1 MTTATGFDQ
10 TVQVGD
16 ASLHLLRGGSGRPTL
31 VMHGFEGPEGWLAFH
46 DALSKGAD
54 VIAPSHPGFGESP
67 RPAWMETIGHQ
78 ALFYEW
84 FLRSQGIR
92 EADLVGFGIG
102 GWIAAEMAAMN
113 SENLRRLVLI
123 DAAGIQ
129 PTEGAIAD
137 IFVRRWREV
146 VESCVHD
153 PESAAEYRRI
163 YDASPIVDFG
173 GPREAGRSMTMRM
186 CYRPYMHD
194 PAFPAALGAISVP
207 TLVVWGADDRI
218 FPVECGRMYQ
228 AAIAGA
234 RLEVIEGCG
243 HWPHYE
249 KPAELAE
256 AVQRFLAT

>member
-31 VMHGFEGPEGWLAFH
+31 VLHGFEGPEGWLAFH
-46 DALSKGAD
+46 EALSKSAD

-67 RPAWMETIGHQ
+67 RPAWMETIAHQ

-84 FLRSQGIR
+84 FMRSQGIG

-102 GWIAAEMAAMN
+102 GWITAEMAAMN

-129 PTEGAIAD
+129 PVEGAIAD
-137 IFVRRWREV
+137 VFVRRWREV

-153 PESAAEYRRI
+153 ADSAEEYRRI

-194 PAFPAALGAISVP
+194 PAFPTALGAISVP

-218 FPVECGRMYQ
+218 VPVECGRMYE

-243 HWPHYE
+243 QWPHYE

-256 AVQRFLAT
+256 TVQRFLAT